1 MEKNILEILLTS
13 TVITTLITVIVKLVQ
28 GFQKDK
34 INNIPI
40 ICLPSSSP
48 ANAKYSLEALTTI
61 WKKEINQYLKKDEK

>member
-1 MEKNILEILLTS
+1 MEILH
-13 TVITTLITVIVKLVQ
+13 INYLIN
-28 GFQKDK
+28 FFKDK

>member
-34 INNIPI
+34 ISNI
-40 ICLPSSSP
+40 
-48 ANAKYSLEALTTI
+48 T
-61 WKKEINQYLKKDEK
+61 KERKA

>member
-34 INNIPI
+34 IHNI
-40 ICLPSSSP
+40 
-48 ANAKYSLEALTTI
+48 T
-61 WKKEINQYLKKDEK
+61 KERKA